1 MYIWFGQLNVCE
13 YTEYTIEAPNCV
25 SCVNAENWFIRN
37 IWWYKS
43 TIVDFGMP
51 TEEAYSSGHPVL
63 SHFGTCMC
71 SNVETNLSWTYLFS
85 GLLSFEHPSV
95 LLFCSFR
102 ISLRSRVFTCNS
114 SDGSSNGFTLYLNNS
129 FVFLSPRNSVRS
141 IDKVIQP
148 FGCDWASV
156 CVHKALLIQTT
167 VFIIPH
173 IMDTINKEIWL
184 GNRRHVEGRHIF
196 MSSSRL
202 HVSQYSVLRRITSC
216 FGFRYNKQF

>member
-1 MYIWFGQLNVCE
+1 
-13 YTEYTIEAPNCV
+13 
-25 SCVNAENWFIRN
+25 
-37 IWWYKS
+37 
-43 TIVDFGMP
+43 MP
-51 TEEAYSSGHPVL
+51 TEDAYSSGHLVL
-63 SHFGTCMC
+63 SHFG
-71 SNVETNLSWTYLFS
+71 TNLSWTYLFS

-156 CVHKALLIQTT
+156 CVHKALPCRLIQTT

-184 GNRRHVEGRHIF
+184 VNRRHVGGKTH
-196 MSSSRL
+196 L
-202 HVSQYSVLRRITSC
+202 HVFLQTSCLTVQCSAPYNVVLRLSV
-216 FGFRYNKQF
+216 